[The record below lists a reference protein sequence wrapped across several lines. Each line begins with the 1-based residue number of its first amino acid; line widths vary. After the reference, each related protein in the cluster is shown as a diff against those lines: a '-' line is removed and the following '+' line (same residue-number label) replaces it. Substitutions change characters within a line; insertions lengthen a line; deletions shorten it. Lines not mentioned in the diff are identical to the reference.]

1 MSKDKLSIEG
11 KQHEL
16 TKFRDLVLATIDYLS
31 ETSSLRVKTDDFDS
45 NEHLELLKKQAL
57 ELFNKGR
64 LTKLKQWFRDMTEM
78 EVESRNLKFNKYL
91 QNKTGYDVNIFE
103 DYFRQVCKI
112 IDRGKITTDNQF
124 YDIKIMVDQLY
135 HEQQVDNERI
145 FILNRL
151 LSNYEERKIKNTR
164 RKNT

>member
-91 QNKTGYDVNIFE
+91 QKRLGMTLIFLRTT
-103 DYFRQVCKI
+103 F
-112 IDRGKITTDNQF
+112 DRFAK
-124 YDIKIMVDQLY
+124 
-135 HEQQVDNERI
+135 
-145 FILNRL
+145 
-151 LSNYEERKIKNTR
+151 
-164 RKNT
+164 